1 MVYTLVVIICTLIP
15 CELVRQY
22 VMSEPPKPEVSG
34 YDIVREV
41 VITEHKAK
49 PKHKPAKARKKV
61 DTGQWNFPTSGRTR
75 YGNCW
80 TEWSEYDERTGKYV
94 RRRVIAY

>member
-22 VMSEPPKPEVSG
+22 VMSEPSKPEVSG
-34 YDIVREV
+34 YDIVREAASA
-41 VITEHKAK
+41 ERKAK
-49 PKHKPAKARKKV
+49 PKRKPATVRKKV
-61 DTGQWNFPTSGRTR
+61 DTSKWKPSTSGVTR

-80 TEWSEYDERTGKYV
+80 TEWSEYDEYTGRWT
-94 RRRVIAY
+94 RRRVVSF